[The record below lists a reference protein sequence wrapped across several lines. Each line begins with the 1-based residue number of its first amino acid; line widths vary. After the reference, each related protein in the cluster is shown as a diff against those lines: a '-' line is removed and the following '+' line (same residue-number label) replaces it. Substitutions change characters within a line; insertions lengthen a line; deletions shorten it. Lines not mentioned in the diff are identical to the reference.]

1 MKTQTEQGTVRI
13 DARIPANIKESLVMA
28 AALEGRTQTDFLI
41 AAVAEA
47 ARRTI
52 AEHSVIT
59 LCLEDQHIL
68 AAALADDDTRMPSKR
83 LQKAVRDHA
92 KATRP

>member
-1 MKTQTEQGTVRI
+1 MRTQADQGTVRI

-52 AEHSVIT
+52 AEHSVIK
-59 LCLEDQHIL
+59 LCLEDQHTL
-68 AAALADDDTRMPSKR
+68 AAALADDERMLSKR
-83 LQKAVRDHA
+83 LQKAMRDHA
-92 KATRP
+92 EATRP

>member
-1 MKTQTEQGTVRI
+1 MRAQAEQGTVRI

-52 AEHSVIT
+52 TEHSVIT
-59 LCLEDQHIL
+59 LCLEDQQAL
-68 AAALADDDTRMPSKR
+68 AAALADDARMPSKR

>member
-1 MKTQTEQGTVRI
+1 MRTQTEQGTVRI

-52 AEHSVIT
+52 AEHSIIK
-59 LCLEDQHIL
+59 LCLNDQQAL
-68 AAALADDDTRMPSKR
+68 AAALADDTRMPSNR
-83 LQKAVRDHA
+83 LQKAVQDHA
-92 KATRP
+92 KVTGA

>member
-1 MKTQTEQGTVRI
+1 MRTQAEQGTVRI

-52 AEHSVIT
+52 AEHSVIN
-59 LCLEDQHIL
+59 LCLEDQHAL
-68 AAALADDDTRMPSKR
+68 AAALADDERMPSKR
-83 LQKAVRDHA
+83 LQKAMRDHA
-92 KATRP
+92 EATRP

>member
-1 MKTQTEQGTVRI
+1 MRTQTEQGTVRI

-59 LCLEDQHIL
+59 LCLEDQHTL
-68 AAALADDDTRMPSKR
+68 ATALADDKRMPSKR